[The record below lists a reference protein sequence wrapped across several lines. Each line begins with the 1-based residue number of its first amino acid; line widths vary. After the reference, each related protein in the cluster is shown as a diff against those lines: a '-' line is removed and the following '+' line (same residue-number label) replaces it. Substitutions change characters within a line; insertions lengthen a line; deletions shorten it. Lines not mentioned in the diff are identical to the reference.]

1 MHLLKK
7 KKEQESPVNH
17 KDNLTIG
24 SKSFNEDS
32 SIKLSAIQ
40 HSDGVYLHVPC
51 QLDLV
56 HSPPFSFIDVGAT
69 AVTRRGGRHVAAE
82 FAVSR
87 SPVHH

>member
-1 MHLLKK
+1 M
-7 KKEQESPVNH
+7 NH
-17 KDNLTIG
+17 KDNLTTG

-69 AVTRRGGRHVAAE
+69 AVTRRGGRHGAAE
-82 FAVSR
+82 FAVREALCITEHRDSL
-87 SPVHH
+87 SPPCDSP